1 MSKTANHQ
9 KAESPKT
16 VSASSDLT
24 KSSSEK
30 STSTK
35 LSPIKFLSAD
45 SEDSALTLRLKQYLK
60 PEDIEQVWEAYR
72 YADHAHEGV
81 LRKTGEP
88 YITHPVSVACVL
100 ADLHMDVPTILA
112 ALLHDVVEDT
122 DITTQD
128 IREKFG
134 QQVADLVD
142 GVTKLDKIEFQSASV
157 AQAENFRKMLLAMS
171 QDVRVILVKL
181 ADRLHNMQTLE
192 AMKPEKQKLIARETL
207 DIYAPIANRL
217 SLNAI
222 YQELED
228 LSFQYLHPMR
238 HSAISNAVKAARGNR
253 KEVVS
258 KILES
263 IKQQL
268 AAMNIDAEVSGRE
281 KHLYSIY
288 KKMSGKSTAFSQ
300 IYDIYGFRVVV
311 KDLSSCYIAL
321 GALHALYKPIPSKF
335 KDYIAIPKAN
345 GYQSLHTT
353 LFGPFGT
360 PIEVQ
365 IRSAEMHNIAD
376 AGVAAHWLYKASDAE
391 LTALQQKTH
400 QWLQRLLEI
409 QSDSTDS
416 LDFLE
421 HLKIDLFPDEVYV
434 FTPKGKILALP
445 KGATAVDFAYAV
457 HTDIGNSCVAV
468 RINQELAPLRTEL
481 HNGDHVE
488 IITGSLAKPNPAW
501 LNYVVT
507 GRARAH
513 IRHFLKSQ
521 QSTESAH
528 LGERMLNQALRALHV
543 EPSQITEAQWQKLVR
558 DYGLKKKSEILTD
571 IGLGKRQNV
580 MVAHQL
586 LATGEV
592 KEEPPEGAIG
602 KFLGANFLGKIFGK
616 TAKPLDTITI
626 RGSEGM
632 AVQFAQCC
640 RPIPGDPILGF
651 INKDKGLVIHTHD
664 CPAIRKFRL
673 DPEKW
678 LDVEWEPENQR
689 LYKAN
694 LALTVANQ
702 PGMLAKIASGIAE
715 AGSNIDNVS
724 VEEADGSTYAN
735 LYFTVQVKNR
745 IHLAE
750 LMRGLRKIPD
760 VVRINRG
767 KGNAVS
773 NTTKKSSQ

>member
-1 MSKTANHQ
+1 
-9 KAESPKT
+9 
-16 VSASSDLT
+16 
-24 KSSSEK
+24 
-30 STSTK
+30 
-35 LSPIKFLSAD
+35 
-45 SEDSALTLRLKQYLK
+45 
-60 PEDIEQVWEAYR
+60 
-72 YADHAHEGV
+72 
-81 LRKTGEP
+81 
-88 YITHPVSVACVL
+88 
-100 ADLHMDVPTILA
+100 
-112 ALLHDVVEDT
+112 
-122 DITTQD
+122 
-128 IREKFG
+128 
-134 QQVADLVD
+134 LVD

-192 AMKPEKQKLIARETL
+192 GMRPEKQKLIAKETL

-217 SLNAI
+217 GLNEI

-228 LSFQYLHPMR
+228 LSFKYLHPMR
-238 HSAISNAVKAARGNR
+238 YNAIANAVMAARGNR

-263 IKQQL
+263 IKHQL
-268 AAMNIDAEVSGRE
+268 VGMKIEAEVSGRE

-288 KKMSGKSTAFSQ
+288 KKMSGKTTSFSQ

-311 KDLSSCYIAL
+311 KDLASCYSAL
-321 GALHALYKPIPSKF
+321 GALHGLYKPITSKF

-365 IRSAEMHNIAD
+365 IRSNEMHNIAA
-376 AGVAAHWLYKASDAE
+376 AGVAAHWLYKSSDAQ

-409 QSDSTDS
+409 QSDSADS

-445 KGATAVDFAYAV
+445 KGATSVDFAYAV
-457 HTDIGNSCVAV
+457 HSDIGNSCVAV
-468 RINQELAPLRTEL
+468 RINQDLAPLRTEL

-513 IRHFLKSQ
+513 IRHYLKSQ
-521 QSTESAH
+521 HSTESAH
-528 LGERMLNQALRALHV
+528 LGERMLNQALRAMHI
-543 EPSQITEAQWQKLVR
+543 EPDQVTEAHWQKLIR

-586 LATGEV
+586 LAMGEML
-592 KEEPPEGAIG
+592 EESPEGGIG
-602 KFLGANFLGKIFGK
+602 KFLGKIFRK
-616 TAKPLDTITI
+616 PSKPLDTITI

-632 AVQFAQCC
+632 AVQFAPCC

-651 INKDKGLVIHTHD
+651 INKDKGLVVHTHD

-678 LDVEWEPENQR
+678 LDVEWEPDSEH

-694 LALTVANQ
+694 LNLTVANQ
-702 PGMLAKIASGIAE
+702 PGMLAKIASGIAD

-724 VEEADGSTYAN
+724 VEEPDGSSYAN

-760 VVRINRG
+760 VVRINRS
-767 KGNAVS
+767 KGNPATHDGKSVS
-773 NTTKKSSQ
+773 

>member
-1 MSKTANHQ
+1 MPKTANNL
-9 KAESPKT
+9 KAELSKLT
-16 VSASSDLT
+16 SAPL
-24 KSSSEK
+24 
-30 STSTK
+30 
-35 LSPIKFLSAD
+35 LPAD
-45 SEDSALTLRLKQYLK
+45 SEASALSIRLNSYLK
-60 PEDIEQVWEAYR
+60 PQDIELVWDGYR
-72 YADHAHEGV
+72 YAYAAHDGV
-81 LRKTGEP
+81 VRKTGEP
-88 YITHPVSVACVL
+88 YITHPVSVACIL

-122 DITTQD
+122 DITTLD
-128 IREKFG
+128 IKQKFG
-134 QQVADLVD
+134 PQVAELVD
-142 GVTKLDKIEFQSASV
+142 GVTKLDKIEFQSASQ

-192 AMKPEKQKLIARETL
+192 AMRPEKQRVIAKETL

-217 SLNAI
+217 GLNDV
-222 YQELED
+222 YQALED
-228 LSFQYLHPMR
+228 LSFKYLYPMR
-238 HSAISNAVKAARGNR
+238 YNAISKAIMAARGNR
-253 KEVVS
+253 KEVIS

-263 IKQQL
+263 IKKQL
-268 AAMNIDAEVSGRE
+268 VDFGIEAEVSGRE
-281 KHLYSIY
+281 KHLYSVY
-288 KKMSGKSTAFSQ
+288 KKMTSKATPFSQ
-300 IYDIYGFRVVV
+300 VYDIYGFRIVV
-311 KDLSSCYIAL
+311 KDLPNCYLAL
-321 GALHALYKPIPSKF
+321 GALHGLYKPIPSKF

-365 IRSAEMHNIAD
+365 IRSADMHNIAD
-376 AGVAAHWLYKASDAE
+376 AGVAAHWLYKASDAQ
-391 LTALQQKTH
+391 LTALQQQTH
-400 QWLQRLLEI
+400 QWLQRLLDI
-409 QSDSTDS
+409 QSESVDS

-434 FTPKGKILALP
+434 FTPKGSIMALP
-445 KGATAVDFAYAV
+445 KRATAVDFAYAV
-457 HTDIGNSCVAV
+457 HSDIGNSCVAV
-468 RINQELAPLRTEL
+468 RINHELAPLRTEL

-543 EPSQITEAQWQKLVR
+543 DPSQISEEHWQKLIR
-558 DYGLKKKSEILTD
+558 DYGVKKKVEILSD

-586 LATGEV
+586 VAMTDDHAEKHTKLPA
-592 KEEPPEGAIG
+592 AS
-602 KFLGANFLGKIFGK
+602 
-616 TAKPLDTITI
+616 LDTITI
-626 RGSEGM
+626 RGTEGM
-632 AVQFAQCC
+632 AVQFAPCC

-664 CPAIRKFRL
+664 CSSVRKFKL
-673 DPEKW
+673 DPDKW
-678 LDVEWEPENQR
+678 LDVEWEPESSR
-689 LYKAN
+689 LFKTN
-694 LALTVANQ
+694 LNLTVANQ
-702 PGMLAKIASGIAE
+702 PGMLAQIASGIAE

-724 VEEADGSTYAN
+724 VEEADGSAYAN

-745 IHLAE
+745 VHLAE

-760 VVRINRG
+760 VVRINRT
-767 KGNAVS
+767 KGNTAGNGK
-773 NTTKKSSQ
+773 NTNVKLYSQ

>member
-1 MSKTANHQ
+1 MPKPATHH
-9 KAESPKT
+9 KAELSKPGF
-16 VSASSDLT
+16 
-24 KSSSEK
+24 
-30 STSTK
+30 TK
-35 LSPIKFLSAD
+35 LDLAPLLPAD
-45 SEDSALTLRLKQYLK
+45 SEDSALSLRLKQYLK
-60 PEDIEQVWEAYR
+60 PQDISQILEGYR
-72 YADHAHEGV
+72 YAYQAHDGV
-81 LRKTGEP
+81 VRKTGEP
-88 YITHPVSVACVL
+88 YIIHPVSVACIL
-100 ADLHMDVPTILA
+100 AELHMDTPTILA

-122 DITTQD
+122 PITTSD
-128 IREKFG
+128 IKDQFG
-134 QQVADLVD
+134 QQVAELVD
-142 GVTKLDKIEFQSASV
+142 GVTKLDKIEFQSASQ

-192 AMKPEKQKLIARETL
+192 AMKPEKQKLIAKETL

-217 SLNAI
+217 GLNSI

-228 LSFQYLHPMR
+228 LSFQYLYPMR
-238 HSAISNAVKAARGNR
+238 FRAISKAIMAARGNR

-268 AAMNIDAEVSGRE
+268 ISLNIEAEVSGRE

-288 KKMSGKSTAFSQ
+288 KKMAGKTTAFSQ

-311 KDLSSCYIAL
+311 KDLSSCYLAL

-365 IRSAEMHNIAD
+365 IRSTEMHNIAD
-376 AGVAAHWLYKASDAE
+376 AGVAAHWLYKASDAQ
-391 LTALQQKTH
+391 LTALQQQTH

-409 QSDSTDS
+409 QSESADS

-457 HTDIGNSCVAV
+457 HSDVGNSCVAV
-468 RINQELAPLRTEL
+468 RINQDLAPLRTEL

-488 IITGSLAKPNPAW
+488 IITGALAKPNPAW

-521 QSTESAH
+521 QSTESGH
-528 LGERMLNQALRALHV
+528 LGERLLNKALRALHI
-543 EPSQITEAQWQKLVR
+543 EPHQITDVHWQKLIR

-586 LATGEV
+586 LAMTD
-592 KEEPPEGAIG
+592 
-602 KFLGANFLGKIFGK
+602 ANLEKHTK
-616 TAKPLDTITI
+616 LPARSLDTITI
-626 RGSEGM
+626 RGTEGM

-664 CPAIRKFRL
+664 CPSVRKFKL
-673 DPEKW
+673 EPDKW
-678 LDVEWEPENQR
+678 LDVEWEPDSQR
-689 LYKAN
+689 LFKTN
-694 LALTVANQ
+694 LNLTVANQ
-702 PGMLAKIASGIAE
+702 PGMLAKIASGIAD

-724 VEEADGSTYAN
+724 VEEADGSAYAN

-745 IHLAE
+745 IHLAD

-760 VVRINRG
+760 VVRINRT
-767 KGNAVS
+767 KGNAAG
-773 NTTKKSSQ
+773 NGAKKSTQ

>member
-1 MSKTANHQ
+1 MPNTAKHQSSAQSKPSATKLGQEKTAQ
-9 KAESPKT
+9 EKLA
-16 VSASSDLT
+16 SAPL
-24 KSSSEK
+24 
-30 STSTK
+30 
-35 LSPIKFLSAD
+35 LPAD
-45 SEDSALTLRLKQYLK
+45 SEDSALSLRLKQYLK
-60 PEDIEQVWEAYR
+60 PQDIAQIWEGYR
-72 YADHAHEGV
+72 YAYKAHDGV
-81 LRKTGEP
+81 VRKTGEP

-100 ADLHMDVPTILA
+100 AELHMDTPTILA

-122 DITTQD
+122 PVTTSNIKD
-128 IREKFG
+128 MFG
-134 QQVADLVD
+134 QQVAELVD
-142 GVTKLDKIEFQSASV
+142 GVTKLDKIEFQSASQ

-192 AMKPEKQKLIARETL
+192 AMKPEKQKLIAKETL

-217 SLNAI
+217 GLNAN

-228 LSFQYLHPMR
+228 LSFKYLYPMR
-238 HSAISNAVKAARGNR
+238 YSAISKAVKAARGNR

-258 KILES
+258 KILDS

-268 AAMNIDAEVSGRE
+268 LNLNIEAEVSGRE

-288 KKMSGKSTAFSQ
+288 KKMSGKTTAFSQ

-311 KDLSSCYIAL
+311 KDLSSCYVAL
-321 GALHALYKPIPSKF
+321 GALHGLYKPIPSKF

-365 IRSAEMHNIAD
+365 IRSDEMHNIAD
-376 AGVAAHWLYKASDAE
+376 AGVAAHWLYKASDAQ
-391 LTALQQKTH
+391 LTALQQQTH

-409 QSDSTDS
+409 QSESADS

-457 HTDIGNSCVAV
+457 HSDVGNSCVAV
-468 RINQELAPLRTEL
+468 RINQDLAPLRTEL

-488 IITGSLAKPNPAW
+488 IITGALAKPNPAW

-521 QSTESAH
+521 QSTESGH
-528 LGERMLNQALRALHV
+528 LGERLLNKALRALHV
-543 EPSQITEAQWQKLVR
+543 EPSQITDVHWQKLIR

-586 LATGEV
+586 LAMTDENLE
-592 KEEPPEGAIG
+592 KHTKLPP
-602 KFLGANFLGKIFGK
+602 KS
-616 TAKPLDTITI
+616 LDTITI
-626 RGSEGM
+626 HGTEGM

-664 CPAIRKFRL
+664 CPSVSKFKL
-673 DPEKW
+673 DPDKW
-678 LDVEWEPENQR
+678 LDVEWEPDSDK
-689 LYKAN
+689 LFKTN
-694 LALTVANQ
+694 LNLTVANQ
-702 PGMLAKIASGIAE
+702 PGMLAKIASGIAD

-724 VEEADGSTYAN
+724 VEEADGSAYAN

-745 IHLAE
+745 IHLAD

-760 VVRINRG
+760 VVRINRS
-767 KGNAVS
+767 KGNLAMA
-773 NTTKKSSQ
+773 TKKPAQ

>member
-1 MSKTANHQ
+1 MSNPATNHA
-9 KAESPKT
+9 AELS
-16 VSASSDLT
+16 
-24 KSSSEK
+24 KSSATKLGLDKLGSEK
-30 STSTK
+30 
-35 LSPIKFLSAD
+35 LALAPLLPAD
-45 SEDSALTLRLKQYLK
+45 SEDSALTLLLKQYLK
-60 PEDIEQVWEAYR
+60 PQDIAQVWEGYR
-72 YADHAHEGV
+72 YAFKAHDGV
-81 LRKTGEP
+81 VRKTGEP
-88 YITHPVSVACVL
+88 YIIHPVSVACIL
-100 ADLHMDVPTILA
+100 AELHMDIPTIMA

-122 DITTQD
+122 PITAGDIKD
-128 IREKFG
+128 IFG
-134 QQVADLVD
+134 QQVAELVD
-142 GVTKLDKIEFQSASV
+142 GVTKLDKIEFQSASQ

-192 AMKPEKQKLIARETL
+192 AMRPEKQRLIAKETL

-217 SLNAI
+217 GLNAI

-228 LSFQYLHPMR
+228 LSFKYLYPMR
-238 HSAISNAVKAARGNR
+238 YSAISKAVKAARGNR

-258 KILES
+258 KILDS

-268 AAMNIDAEVSGRE
+268 LSLNIEAEVSGRE

-288 KKMSGKSTAFSQ
+288 KKMSGKTTAFSQ

-311 KDLSSCYIAL
+311 KDLSSCYLAL
-321 GALHALYKPIPSKF
+321 GALHGLYKPIPSKF

-376 AGVAAHWLYKASDAE
+376 AGVAAHWLYKASDAQ
-391 LTALQQKTH
+391 LTALQQQTH

-409 QSDSTDS
+409 QSESSDS

-457 HTDIGNSCVAV
+457 HSDVGNSCVAV
-468 RINQELAPLRTEL
+468 RINQDLAPLRTEL

-488 IITGSLAKPNPAW
+488 IITGALAKPNPAW

-521 QSTESAH
+521 QSTESGH
-528 LGERMLNQALRALHV
+528 LGERLLNKALRALHV
-543 EPSQITEAQWQKLVR
+543 EPNQITEVHWQKLIR
-558 DYGLKKKSEILTD
+558 DYGVKKKSEILTD

-586 LATGEV
+586 LAMTDENLE
-592 KEEPPEGAIG
+592 KHTKLP
-602 KFLGANFLGKIFGK
+602 
-616 TAKPLDTITI
+616 AKSLDTITI
-626 RGSEGM
+626 HGTEGM

-664 CPAIRKFRL
+664 CPSVSKFKL
-673 DPEKW
+673 DPDKW
-678 LDVEWEPENQR
+678 LDVEWEPDSDK
-689 LYKAN
+689 LFKTN
-694 LALTVANQ
+694 LNLTVANQ
-702 PGMLAKIASGIAE
+702 PGMLAKIASGIAD

-724 VEEADGSTYAN
+724 VEEADGSAYAN

-745 IHLAE
+745 IHLAD

-760 VVRINRG
+760 VVRINRS
-767 KGNAVS
+767 KGNIASVV
-773 NTTKKSSQ
+773 KKPAQ

>member
-1 MSKTANHQ
+1 MPKSATAHKTA
-9 KAESPKT
+9 
-16 VSASSDLT
+16 
-24 KSSSEK
+24 SSSTHANPLVAELLLPADRDD
-30 STSTK
+30 SV
-35 LSPIKFLSAD
+35 LS
-45 SEDSALTLRLKQYLK
+45 LRLKHYLK
-60 PEDIEQVWEAYR
+60 SEDITQVWEAYR
-72 YADHAHEGV
+72 YADQAHQGV
-81 LRKTGEP
+81 VRKTGEP
-88 YITHPVSVACVL
+88 YISHPVSVACIL
-100 ADLHMDVPTILA
+100 ADMHMDLPTIMA

-122 DITTQD
+122 DISTDD
-128 IREKFG
+128 IKEKFG
-134 QQVADLVD
+134 QQVAELVD

-192 AMKPEKQKLIARETL
+192 GMRPEKQKLIAKETL

-217 SLNAI
+217 GLNEI

-228 LSFQYLHPMR
+228 LSFKYLHPMR
-238 HSAISNAVKAARGNR
+238 YNAIANAVKAARGNR

-263 IKQQL
+263 IKHQL
-268 AAMNIDAEVSGRE
+268 AGMKIEAEVSGRE

-288 KKMSGKSTAFSQ
+288 KKMSGKTTSFSQ

-311 KDLSSCYIAL
+311 KDLASCYSAL
-321 GALHALYKPIPSKF
+321 GALHGLYKPITSKF

-365 IRSAEMHNIAD
+365 IRSNEMHNIAA
-376 AGVAAHWLYKASDAE
+376 AGVAAHWLYKSSDAQ

-409 QSDSTDS
+409 QSDSADS
-416 LDFLE
+416 LLFLE

-457 HTDIGNSCVAV
+457 HSGIGNSCVAV
-468 RINQELAPLRTEL
+468 RINQDLAPLRTEL

-513 IRHFLKSQ
+513 IRHYLKSQ
-521 QSTESAH
+521 HSTESAH
-528 LGERMLNQALRALHV
+528 LGERMLNQALRAMHI
-543 EPSQITEAQWQKLVR
+543 EPDQVTEVHWQKLIR

-586 LATGEV
+586 LAMGEML
-592 KEEPPEGAIG
+592 EESPEGGIG
-602 KFLGANFLGKIFGK
+602 KFLGKIFRK
-616 TAKPLDTITI
+616 PSKPLDTITI

-632 AVQFAQCC
+632 AVQFAPCC

-651 INKDKGLVIHTHD
+651 INKDKGLVVHTHD

-678 LDVEWEPENQR
+678 LDVEWEPDSEH

-694 LALTVANQ
+694 LNLTVANQ
-702 PGMLAKIASGIAE
+702 PGMLAKIASGIAD

-724 VEEADGSTYAN
+724 VEEPDGSSYAN

-760 VVRINRG
+760 VVRINRS
-767 KGNAVS
+767 KGNPATHDGKSVS
-773 NTTKKSSQ
+773 

>member
-1 MSKTANHQ
+1 MPKTASHHN
-9 KAESPKT
+9 AESSRPNST
-16 VSASSDLT
+16 QLGSAPL
-24 KSSSEK
+24 
-30 STSTK
+30 
-35 LSPIKFLSAD
+35 LPAD
-45 SEDSALTLRLKQYLK
+45 SEDSALSLRLKQYLK
-60 PEDIEQVWEAYR
+60 PQDIEQVRGAYR
-72 YADHAHEGV
+72 FAFQAHEGIV
-81 LRKTGEP
+81 RKTGEP
-88 YITHPVSVACVL
+88 YITHPVSVACIL

-122 DITTQD
+122 EITTHD
-128 IREKFG
+128 IAEKFG
-134 QQVADLVD
+134 QQVAELVD
-142 GVTKLDKIEFQSASV
+142 GLTKLDKIEFQSASV

-192 AMKPEKQKLIARETL
+192 AMKPEKQKLIAKETL
-207 DIYAPIANRL
+207 EIYAPIANRL
-217 SLNAI
+217 GLNDI
-222 YQELED
+222 YQALED
-228 LSFQYLHPMR
+228 LSFQYLYPMR
-238 HSAISNAVKAARGNR
+238 FRAISKAIMAARGNR

-268 AAMNIDAEVSGRE
+268 ISLNIDAEVSGRE

-288 KKMSGKSTAFSQ
+288 KKMSGKTTTFSQ

-311 KDLSSCYIAL
+311 KDLPSCYLAL

-365 IRSAEMHNIAD
+365 IRSTEMHNIAD
-376 AGVAAHWLYKASDAE
+376 AGVAAHWLYKASDAQ
-391 LTALQQKTH
+391 LTALQQQTH

-409 QSDSTDS
+409 QSESSDS

-468 RINQELAPLRTEL
+468 RINHELAPLRTEL

-513 IRHFLKSQ
+513 IRHFLKAQ
-521 QSTESAH
+521 QSTESAQ

-543 EPSQITEAQWQKLVR
+543 EPNQVTEQHWQKLIR

-586 LATGEV
+586 LAMAEV
-592 KEEPPEGAIG
+592 VVEPPEGTIG
-602 KFLGANFLGKIFGK
+602 RFLGGKFLGKIFGK
-616 TAKPLDTITI
+616 TTKKSLDTITI

-651 INKDKGLVIHTHD
+651 INKDKGLVVHTHD

-673 DPEKW
+673 DPDKW
-678 LDVEWEPENQR
+678 LDVEWEPESQR
-689 LYKAN
+689 LYKTN
-694 LALTVANQ
+694 LNLTVANQ
-702 PGMLAKIASGIAE
+702 PGMLAKIASGIAD

-724 VEEADGSTYAN
+724 VEEEDGSAYAN
-735 LYFTVQVKNR
+735 LYFTVQVKDR

-760 VVRINRG
+760 VVRINRT
-767 KGNAVS
+767 KGNAAG
-773 NTTKKSSQ
+773 NGAKKSSQ